1 MRGQNAFVFNLN
13 MIIHIFLHLS
23 NAFSPGPAGRR
34 GRGEA
39 FSRFWMPAAG
49 GCVPFCRRTPCRN
62 LVLLPK
68 NGRRQGGKTLH
79 SAKFWEPEPLRPPG
93 SLVPPA
99 AGPPCRQGS
108 PKEPLRATTGK
119 VRGAAKNFSQG
130 RSFPFLSTL
139 PARGATRPSHR
150 RWSGPNI
157 SIHAL
162 RKGSDP
168 RQQPKVTENPNFYP
182 RSPQGERL
190 LSVFQ
195 PVAGMVFLSTLPARG
210 ATVSGA

>member
-1 MRGQNAFVFNLN
+1 M
-13 MIIHIFLHLS
+13 
-23 NAFSPGPAGRR
+23 
-34 GRGEA
+34 
-39 FSRFWMPAAG
+39 
-49 GCVPFCRRTPCRN
+49 
-62 LVLLPK
+62 
-68 NGRRQGGKTLH
+68 
-79 SAKFWEPEPLRPPG
+79 RPPG

-108 PKEPLRATTGK
+108 PKEPLRATAGK
-119 VRGAAKNFSQG
+119 VRRSAKNASQG

-168 RQQPKVTENPNFYP
+168 GRVGCGARKRGDFYP
-182 RSPQGERL
+182 RSPQGERP
-190 LSVFQ
+190 Q
-195 PVAGMVFLSTLPARG
+195 PSGRPCMRDYFYPHSPEGERREGVEVVGPAGLFLSTLPGRG
-210 ATVSGA
+210 ATRPYNRWSCCHHYFYPHSPEGERR